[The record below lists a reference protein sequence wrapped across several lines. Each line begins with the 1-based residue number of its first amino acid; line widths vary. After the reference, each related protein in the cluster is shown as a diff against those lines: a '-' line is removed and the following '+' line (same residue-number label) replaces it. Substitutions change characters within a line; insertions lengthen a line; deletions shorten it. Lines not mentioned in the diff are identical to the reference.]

1 MKISSINK
9 YVCSE
14 IIFTI
19 TSLYYKTMVE
29 EKIEVIVCTKSIIR
43 YLYYC
48 LQLLLYVVEAMA
60 KNYCSK
66 SKYT

>member
-9 YVCSE
+9 YDCSE

-19 TSLYYKTMVE
+19 ISLYYKAMVE